1 MQNYRT
7 ILDVVRLRC
16 VEKLPRSACQG
27 KVKLGNGTYQL
38 IETRFKESGK
48 TYEELKAMEPEELE
62 KLFYPESKKRKDV
75 ALPDFEKIY
84 SKVKRG
90 KAPSTLQIE
99 WMEYKKENYDGYQ
112 YTQFCKLFNDYVRE
126 TYGDDVAMAVN
137 RVPGEKVYIDWV
149 GQTPKVVFDQESQ
162 KLKEAHIYV
171 TSVGVSN
178 MIFAKAYENEKLPN
192 FIDGTKCALE
202 YYGAVP
208 RFLCPDNLKAAVIKH
223 TKDELII
230 NAAYEDLENH
240 YDVIILPP
248 PSLKP
253 KGKATCERYVGFIED
268 RIIPQL
274 KVYPSFEALNSE
286 LFRLVDDANNEYSK
300 KLKAIKKETFEAY
313 DKPKMKAL
321 PPTSFSPVD
330 YKFVSKVPNNYHVE
344 YDGHYYSI
352 PFSYANKSVMI
363 KASFTEI
370 KITDENN
377 NLIFKHPR
385 SYKVFPKYITEES
398 HMPSSHRYWKEI
410 NESTTDQFLSRAKRI
425 GPNMEKLVFSV
436 LHSFKHEV
444 QSYNSL
450 NGILHSCDGLSYVL
464 CDEAAKECID
474 AGCASYSYF
483 KRMLNHKVNSKKKEN
498 DKLPE
503 HTNIRGKDFYK

>member
-1 MQNYRT
+1 
-7 ILDVVRLRC
+7 
-16 VEKLPRSACQG
+16 
-27 KVKLGNGTYQL
+27 
-38 IETRFKESGK
+38 
-48 TYEELKAMEPEELE
+48 
-62 KLFYPESKKRKDV
+62 
-75 ALPDFEKIY
+75 
-84 SKVKRG
+84 
-90 KAPSTLQIE
+90 
-99 WMEYKKENYDGYQ
+99 
-112 YTQFCKLFNDYVRE
+112 
-126 TYGDDVAMAVN
+126 
-137 RVPGEKVYIDWV
+137 
-149 GQTPKVVFDQESQ
+149 
-162 KLKEAHIYV
+162 
-171 TSVGVSN
+171 
-178 MIFAKAYENEKLPN
+178 
-192 FIDGTKCALE
+192 
-202 YYGAVP
+202 
-208 RFLCPDNLKAAVIKH
+208 
-223 TKDELII
+223 
-230 NAAYEDLENH
+230 
-240 YDVIILPP
+240 
-248 PSLKP
+248 
-253 KGKATCERYVGFIED
+253 
-268 RIIPQL
+268 
-274 KVYPSFEALNSE
+274 
-286 LFRLVDDANNEYSK
+286 
-300 KLKAIKKETFEAY
+300 
-313 DKPKMKAL
+313 MKAL

-330 YKFVSKVPNNYHVE
+330 YKYVSKVPNNYHVE

-436 LHSFKHEV
+436 LHSFKHEE

-483 KRMLNHKVNSKKKEN
+483 KRMLNHKVNSKKKDN